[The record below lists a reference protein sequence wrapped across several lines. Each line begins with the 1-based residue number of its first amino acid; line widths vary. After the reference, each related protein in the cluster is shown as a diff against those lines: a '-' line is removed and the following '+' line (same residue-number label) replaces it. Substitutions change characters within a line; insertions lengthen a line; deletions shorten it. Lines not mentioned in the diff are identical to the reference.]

1 MLLINSSKHFES
13 VSLFENIIENNPC
26 PRELVPMYN
35 NQKRKQFVVLVKDS
49 NGDIQP
55 AHLTNTGRLLDLII
69 PGNPCLCIPK
79 NPGKTKIR
87 LVGIPASQNKAVLID
102 PGEQSKSFMKAV
114 EMGLIPWLKGW
125 KIKRP
130 EIQYEES
137 RVDFQIESDSG
148 KIGYIEVKS
157 AGMLLE
163 RKVGSFP
170 DCPTTRGQKHVRT
183 MQKIAKK
190 NHRSIILFLVQH
202 PDAKLFSPNKDG
214 DPEFVRLLKNAASQG
229 VEVRAIKMYLQTDGN
244 VVF

>member
-1 MLLINSSKHFES
+1 MKTIHVLENLIPYTMIKR
-13 VSLFENIIENNPC
+13 EN
-26 PRELVPMYN
+26 R
-35 NQKRKQFVVLVKDS
+35 FVVSVKDS
-49 NGDIQP
+49 MGDTQP

-79 NPGKTKIR
+79 TPGKTKIR
-87 LVGIPASQNKAVLID
+87 LVGIPISQSMSILID
-102 PGEQSKSFMKAV
+102 PGEQSRSFVKAV
-114 EMGLIPWLKGW
+114 KMSLIPWLKGW

-148 KIGYIEVKS
+148 EIGYIEVKS

-163 RKVGSFP
+163 KKIGSFP

-183 MQKIAKK
+183 MQKIAKR

-202 PDAKLFSPNKDG
+202 PDAESFSPNKEG
-214 DPEFVRLLKNAASQG
+214 DPEFARLLKNASEQG
-229 VEVRAIKMYLQTDGN
+229 VEVRAIKMNLQTDGN
-244 VVF
+244 VVLADPDLPC